1 MDDFERYGDYNE
13 VDEPP
18 SKSSKVGLVIKGLIF
33 ALCLAVVGFIAF
45 RLIIFNHYPDS
56 VKNIYFNDEL
66 TELYNSKG
74 GDIGAFT
81 QGLLDSRNYGYDD
94 AREGNFFCKYMIYI
108 PEAEQLQVTLRHN
121 VSLMES
127 IKEKYG
133 VELDPDS
140 EDNFSYRL
148 VAMRSSDEVDED
160 AEDSELGRPL
170 DAELVAKT
178 HDSALMYR
186 YTELVFDG
194 VDLDIGTA
202 DEIDWIRLEITIN
215 GLENAKPY
223 MVLIYYNNE
232 SFPLLPYNL
241 STKEKPQ

>member
-18 SKSSKVGLVIKGLIF
+18 SKSKVGIVIKGLIF
-33 ALCLAVVGFIAF
+33 ALCIAVVGFVAF

-74 GDIGAFT
+74 TDIGALT

-108 PEAEQLQVTLRHN
+108 PEAEQLQVTVRYN

-140 EDNFSYRL
+140 ENNFSYRL
-148 VAMRSSDEVDED
+148 VAMRSSDEADEG
-160 AEDSELGRPL
+160 AEDSELGTPL
-170 DAELVAKT
+170 DAELVAT
-178 HDSALMYR
+178 VQDSALMYR
-186 YTELVFDG
+186 YAKLVFDG
-194 VDLDIGTA
+194 VDLNIGTD
-202 DEIDWIRLEITIN
+202 DEIDWIRLEILIN
-215 GLENAKPY
+215 GVENAEPY
-223 MVLIYYNNE
+223 MVLIYYNTE
-232 SFPLLPYNL
+232 SFPLVPYKL
-241 STKEKPQ
+241 SSKEKPQ